1 MNRMSVVED
10 RSIKSQLIRL
20 ISMQSRIIGLVYK
33 LEISGVEH
41 EIVGVDLRSRTRLL
55 GGDF

>member
-55 GGDF
+55 GGVF